1 MEIFQEKY
9 FSFFQS
15 PLFASKI
22 RVTKARPVSSA
33 ALHIAQT
40 FSCTVRQACSD
51 IVVNKQIRNSR
62 RRIVE
67 KAQTTKNNNNK
78 KKCIGKYQ
86 EQRRQII

>member
-15 PLFASKI
+15 SLFASKI

-40 FSCTVRQACSD
+40 FSCMVRQVCSD
-51 IVVNKQIRNSR
+51 TVNKQIRNSLR
-62 RRIVE
+62 GTVE
-67 KAQTTKNNNNK
+67 KAQTTNKINK
-78 KKCIGKYQ
+78 KKNASENIKNR
-86 EQRRQII
+86 EVK